1 MVCEIGGKR
10 GEGGE
15 VGEVR
20 GRSLW
25 MERLISER
33 ETEARMD
40 IIKDLIQI
48 GSYFASFVQNNI
60 LLKHD

>member
-10 GEGGE
+10 EA
-15 VGEVR
+15 GEVR
-20 GRSLW
+20 GWSLW

-33 ETEARMD
+33 ETEAKKMD
-40 IIKDLIQI
+40 ITKDLRQI

-60 LLKHD
+60 LLKRD